1 MEHVNENE
9 SVLQLKNL
17 YFEKITFERGETVPK
32 KFVPQFAAE
41 HRKLEGTTV
50 EVKLKCRILGDDE
63 PIIELILVGVFDNK
77 SSDPD
82 TVEELNKMNTVSIM
96 FPYLRSELSLL
107 TAQPNFPVLNLPV
120 MNINAL
126 LGAQGNN

>member
-1 MEHVNENE
+1 MENENGTE

-17 YFEKITFERGETVPK
+17 YFEKITFERGETVPQ

-41 HRKLEGTTV
+41 HRKLEGASV
-50 EVKLKCRILGDDE
+50 EVKLKCRILGDE
-63 PIIELILVGVFDNK
+63 KPIIELILVGVFDNK
-77 SSDPD
+77 SPDPD
-82 TVEELNKMNTVSIM
+82 TVEELNKLNTVSIM

-126 LGAQGNN
+126 LGAREDN